1 MDDIEEYNPNKKRKI
16 SIDNYLLEALLAAL
30 FIRSRK
36 QNISPCTK
44 NHISQGLEYDE
55 QLKKTQ

>member
-1 MDDIEEYNPNKKRKI
+1 MDDIEEYNSNKKCKI

-36 QNISPCTK
+36 LSISPCTK
-44 NHISQGLEYDE
+44 NPGLEYEE